1 MPIYTLDTTSRW
13 VHRKTSTG
21 DNAMVEALA
30 LGICL
35 TNRLRLG
42 KKFAVP
48 WSNSTMRSCLTRAVQ
63 EHLEEYQAL
72 AGPNQEH
79 SITAER
85 IAPSLLGP
93 LSIEGC
99 ARLAINDCSG
109 ANAPITIDTMTARLG
124 LRRIREGPP
133 QGRRIAYNESIVIGT
148 SLPTITPSSP
158 FNIAIMV
165 GATGQCA
172 LFTRGPQLR
181 QACEGL
187 VKLLPRKCI
196 THSEARALLHPV
208 RARNPPPPGPERIT
222 GFTHS
227 HYTNRYRPNCRAR
240 PPYPSMPHPG
250 QSTAPD
256 SCCPWHRAL
265 VPI

>member
-1 MPIYTLDTTSRW
+1 MPNYTFDMTSRW
-13 VHRKTSTG
+13 VHRKTSAG
-21 DNAMVEALA
+21 DNAMVEVLA

-48 WSNSTMRSCLTRAVQ
+48 WSNATMRSCLTRAVQ

-72 AGPNQEH
+72 AGPHQEH
-79 SITAER
+79 SITAAH
-85 IAPSLLGP
+85 IAPSLPGP

-109 ANAPITIDTMTARLG
+109 ANAPIPIDTMTARLG
-124 LRRIREGPP
+124 LRRICEGPP
-133 QGRRIAYNESIVIGT
+133 QGRRIAYNESIVIGA

-158 FNIAIMV
+158 FNIAITV

-172 LFTRGPQLR
+172 LFTRGLQLR

-208 RARNPPPPGPERIT
+208 RARNPPPQDR
-222 GFTHS
+222 S
-227 HYTNRYRPNCRAR
+227 A
-240 PPYPSMPHPG
+240 
-250 QSTAPD
+250 
-256 SCCPWHRAL
+256 
-265 VPI
+265 

>member
-1 MPIYTLDTTSRW
+1 
-13 VHRKTSTG
+13 
-21 DNAMVEALA
+21 MVEALA

-48 WSNSTMRSCLTRAVQ
+48 WSNATMRSCLTRA
-63 EHLEEYQAL
+63 
-72 AGPNQEH
+72 GPHQEH
-79 SITAER
+79 SITAAH
-85 IAPSLLGP
+85 IAPSLPGP

-109 ANAPITIDTMTARLG
+109 VNAPIPIDTMTARLG
-124 LRRIREGPP
+124 LRRICEGPP
-133 QGRRIAYNESIVIGT
+133 QSRRIAYNESIAIGA

-158 FNIAIMV
+158 FNIDITV

-172 LFTRGPQLR
+172 LFTRGLQLR

-187 VKLLPRKCI
+187 VKRLPRKCI

-208 RARNPPPPGPERIT
+208 RARNPPPRPGADNRLLPT
-222 GFTHS
+222 NPPNHS
-227 HYTNRYRPNCRAR
+227 HFPN
-240 PPYPSMPHPG
+240 
-250 QSTAPD
+250 
-256 SCCPWHRAL
+256 
-265 VPI
+265 